1 VGPDH
6 GVASCTGHIGRG
18 ESRQNQL
25 SRNAGGFDGLM
36 QHHLRTDLF
45 KGGVTNNMILTQA
58 RSALPDGSASFL
70 THTWLDYTALLQI
83 KTDMGF

>member
-1 VGPDH
+1 
-6 GVASCTGHIGRG
+6 
-18 ESRQNQL
+18 
-25 SRNAGGFDGLM
+25 M